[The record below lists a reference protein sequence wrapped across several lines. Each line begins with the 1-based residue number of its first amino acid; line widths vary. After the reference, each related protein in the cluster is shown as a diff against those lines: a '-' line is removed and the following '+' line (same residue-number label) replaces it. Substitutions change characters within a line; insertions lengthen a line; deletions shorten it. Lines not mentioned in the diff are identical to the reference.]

1 VSETEYAAQKSSV
14 PLRPFWTQVAIM
26 FVCSIP
32 VVAIVAGA
40 ATALPF
46 VFPYVVHERNWGW
59 YMLVAPLSPG
69 WLWPALLAS
78 HGDSPGF
85 NFDDLFRALFG
96 NFVYWFVWIFWFVL
110 WSDRR
115 WPRNAPRHLGRSV

>member
-1 VSETEYAAQKSSV
+1 MSETGHPAQKSSV
-14 PLRPFWTQVAIM
+14 ALRPSLSQVVIM

-40 ATALPF
+40 ATAVPF
-46 VFPYVVHERNWGW
+46 VVDTRNWGW
-59 YMLVAPLSPG
+59 YVLVVPLSPG
-69 WLWPALLAS
+69 WLVPALLAS

-85 NFDDLFRALFG
+85 NWDDLLNAFVA
-96 NFVYWFVWIFWFVL
+96 NFVYWFVWIFGFVL

-115 WPRNAPRHLGRSV
+115 LRRKRAAQLGA

>member
-1 VSETEYAAQKSSV
+1 MSETVHPAQNSSV
-14 PLRPFWTQVAIM
+14 PLRPSWTQIAIM

-32 VVAIVAGA
+32 LVAIVAIV

-46 VFPYVVHERNWGW
+46 VAGKRTWGW
-59 YMLVAPLSPG
+59 YVLAVPLSPG

-85 NFDDLFRALFG
+85 NYDDLLSALLG
-96 NFVYWFVWIFWFVL
+96 NFIYWFVWIFWFVQ

-115 WPRNAPRHLGRSV
+115 WRRKRVARLDA

>member
-1 VSETEYAAQKSSV
+1 MSETEHSAQQSTV
-14 PLRPFWTQVAIM
+14 PLRPSWTQVVIM

-40 ATALPF
+40 ATALLF
-46 VFPYVVHERNWGW
+46 VFPYVLQERSWGW
-59 YMLVAPLSPG
+59 YVLVVPLSPG

-78 HGDSPGF
+78 HGGSSVF
-85 NFDDLFRALFG
+85 NWDNLFNASLG

-115 WPRNAPRHLGRSV
+115 WRRKRAARIDA

>member
-1 VSETEYAAQKSSV
+1 M
-14 PLRPFWTQVAIM
+14 PPIDLRPSWSQVIIM

-46 VFPYVVHERNWGW
+46 VVEARSWGW
-59 YMLVAPLSPG
+59 YVLVMPLSPG
-69 WLWPALLAS
+69 WLLPALLAS
-78 HGDSPGF
+78 QGTPSGF
-85 NFDDLFRALFG
+85 NWDDLFNALLA
-96 NFVYWFVWIFWFVL
+96 NFAYWFVWIFWFVM

-115 WPRNAPRHLGRSV
+115 WRRKRAARIDA